1 MIELHKYCRRAGGA
15 HVGSGQSMA
24 NELLLSSEHVAGK
37 SKLPVS
43 GLDSD
48 MLFRWNLYTPLLS
61 STLPLAVP
69 CTAQQPPKSLFCVN
83 DLFTHIRI
91 ENIDTMCTLPSRSSP
106 GRRKRHREG
115 EAERKLLFSIQKSP
129 SRWLCDAQRAR
140 IFKDSLEDGLL
151 PLPACPRVLDVKTDL
166 AIVNILI
173 ILKFSSRRFRLRKYI
188 EADTHER
195 EERN

>member
-1 MIELHKYCRRAGGA
+1 LIELHKYCRWAGGA

-24 NELLLSSEHVAGK
+24 NELLLSCEHVAGK

-48 MLFRWNLYTPLLS
+48 MLFRWNLYTPHCLW
-61 STLPLAVP
+61 
-69 CTAQQPPKSLFCVN
+69 
-83 DLFTHIRI
+83 
-91 ENIDTMCTLPSRSSP
+91 PSRALHSNL
-106 GRRKRHREG
+106 RRVYFVLTICLHTFESKILIPCVRCHRAPLWGEEKRHREG

-151 PLPACPRVLDVKTDL
+151 PLPLPAHGFLT
-166 AIVNILI
+166 
-173 ILKFSSRRFRLRKYI
+173 
-188 EADTHER
+188 
-195 EERN
+195 